1 MPCPPEILNVR
12 EGDEVLFLYRDGRI
26 TIERLPG
33 TVEPGA
39 AYGILYRPGQE
50 PVDLEAARKRY
61 RAERGTVIGRNRREV
76 NQPVSPPCLCRFEA
90 RLAPGELAVYAER
103 ARA

>member
-1 MPCPPEILNVR
+1 MPATSKITAKGQITLPKPVREILNVR

-39 AYGILYRPGQE
+39 AYGVLYRPGQE

-61 RAERGTVIGRNRREV
+61 RAERARRH
-76 NQPVSPPCLCRFEA
+76 
-90 RLAPGELAVYAER
+90 APEPER
-103 ARA
+103 E